1 MASINSSK
9 ILLKVRRD
17 EKYTLGFLCEVE
29 SFIAIEKCRILKERP
44 KKDWHEVLKE
54 TGSGYRHK

>member
-44 KKDWHEVLKE
+44 KKLARSVEGNRKWLQ
-54 TGSGYRHK
+54 T

>member
-9 ILLKVRRD
+9 ILMKVRRD

-44 KKDWHEVLKE
+44 KKIGTKC
-54 TGSGYRHK
+54 